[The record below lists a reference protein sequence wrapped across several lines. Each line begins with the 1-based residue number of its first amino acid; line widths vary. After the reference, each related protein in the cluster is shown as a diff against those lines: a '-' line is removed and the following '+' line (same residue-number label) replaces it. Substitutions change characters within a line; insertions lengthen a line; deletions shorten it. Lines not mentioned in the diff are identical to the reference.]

1 MFGVR
6 GAVEFL
12 DQGDHL
18 LREKKWVKQLFFRI
32 MTTL

>member
-18 LREKKWVKQLFFRI
+18 FREKNELNNYF
-32 MTTL
+32 LE